1 MIRFCLTGHH
11 SVLPRFLQ
19 ARVELDD
26 VIGFALG
33 LIKNREELIALP
45 ESEGQA
51 ARNAEILDHILDKI
65 LAATIPKVSPM
76 SWSHSPSSVSSVLS
90 ICIPG
95 KRMKPYGDLLNSI
108 AGPGR
113 DKESFY
119 TRYLNFYAGIIPK
132 LVELLG
138 EGGISVSS
146 PPSREF
152 FRNIIE
158 TYLKEIL
165 GSKEGSTYLKFSMLA
180 CGHET
185 CSKVNDFLQSE
196 ETKTEIQTDR
206 ATDRCLDDLKIG
218 GRHPVLK
225 LETQYHKKGCPRKL
239 TKTHEAEAARHW
251 SVRLADTRKLLNSIG
266 TEDEVS
272 RIMGERYRDVER
284 ALEGSQAFETAGA
297 QGGIEADD
305 AMVGIE

>member
-26 VIGFALG
+26 MIGFALG

-45 ESEGQA
+45 DSEGQA

-119 TRYLNFYAGIIPK
+119 TRYLKLYARIIPK

-152 FRNIIE
+152 FRNIIG
-158 TYLKEIL
+158 TYLEDIL
-165 GSKEGSTYLKFSMLA
+165 GSKEGSTYLEFSMLA
-180 CGHET
+180 CGHEA

-196 ETKTEIQTDR
+196 ETETEIQTDG
-206 ATDRCLDDLKIG
+206 ATNRCLGDLKID
-218 GRHPVLK
+218 GRHPVL
-225 LETQYHKKGCPRKL
+225 EFDSRYYRRGCPTKL
-239 TKTHEAEAARHW
+239 TKTHEAEAAQHW
-251 SVRLADTRKLLNSIG
+251 SVRLADARKLLNSIG
-266 TEDEVS
+266 TEEEIS
-272 RIMGERYRDVER
+272 RIMGERYRDVEK
-284 ALEGSQAFETAGA
+284 ALEGSQAFGTAGT
-297 QGGIEADD
+297 QGEIEADD
-305 AMVGIE
+305 ALVGIE